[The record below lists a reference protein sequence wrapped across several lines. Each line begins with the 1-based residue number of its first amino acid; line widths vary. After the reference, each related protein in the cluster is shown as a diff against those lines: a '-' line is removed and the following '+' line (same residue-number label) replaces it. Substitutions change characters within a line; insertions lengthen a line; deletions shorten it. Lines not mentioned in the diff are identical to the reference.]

1 MIHEQD
7 VRVTVTSTLAEGEAK
22 GLAIMHYDS
31 EDPFAINLIFPG
43 QPSGVFAKSIL
54 FDAIT
59 HDGTQ
64 GLGDVQILDDDDET
78 GTFVFFLSSPEG
90 VAAIKIKTDDVIEFA
105 DEIREIDLA
114 GGEDSA
120 VSDALELWLTGLAVA
135 GE

>member
-7 VRVTVTSTLAEGEAK
+7 VRVVVTSTLNTEQAK

-31 EDPFAINLIFPG
+31 EDPFAVTLIFPG
-43 QPSGVFAKSIL
+43 QPYWQFAKSIL

-59 HDGTQ
+59 HTGVQ
-64 GLGDVQILDDDDET
+64 GLGDVQVLDDDDET

-90 VAAIKIKTDDVIEFA
+90 VAAVKIKTDDVIEFA

-114 GGEDSA
+114 GGEESA
-120 VSDALELWLTGLAVA
+120 VSDALEIFLSGLMIT
-135 GE
+135 EE

>member
-7 VRVTVTSTLAEGEAK
+7 VRVLVSSTLSSETTK
-22 GLAIMHYDS
+22 GLAIMHYNS
-31 EDPFAINLIFPG
+31 EDPFAMTLIFPG
-43 QPSGVFAKSIL
+43 LPSWSFAKSIL

-90 VAAIKIKTDDVIEFA
+90 VAAVKIPTDDVIEFA

-114 GGEDSA
+114 GGEESA
-120 VSDALELWLTGLAVA
+120 VSDALELWLSGLPVA